1 MSYSQSK
8 TKMKV
13 LTVTKESTHTL
24 VVRYPVE
31 FYNMMCYKWD
41 NVFKNGPSKT
51 CARQPLKNLKGYGLL
66 KQTISLQ
73 FF

>member
-1 MSYSQSK
+1 MSFSQSK

-13 LTVTKESTHTL
+13 LTVTKESTHFL

-31 FYNMMCYKWD
+31 FYNIMCYKWD
-41 NVFKNGPSKT
+41 KVFKNGPSKT
-51 CARQPLKNLKGYGLL
+51 CERQSLKNMKRYGLL

-73 FF
+73 FI